1 MKKTSDLLQFHR
13 SLVDALIQIEKEET
27 FPNYFYDAFL
37 TGENTLYQKDIAET
51 KRFESDWIS
60 TIESY
65 FPSIDKITKDPK
77 SGLRYDQ
84 EVVAIEKAK
93 KTNSESIRHLA
104 SHTHLIKERNADGV
118 VPKKILVT
126 QAEIEYAIYE
136 NRFIKTLIERLF
148 DFVNQRYNIVKSNV
162 DSIRRKHFNLESSFD
177 IQETH
182 IDLNIDLRVKDSMAD
197 DSVSRQNRDLL
208 QRIHN
213 LLKKV
218 NGLKVGQFMQEIKRA
233 KPVYPPIMKTSII
246 TKNVDYNNCYL
257 LWLYLDRFGTL
268 SFDVDVI
275 EQNLTFDRY
284 YLKNIY
290 QTALMA
296 VSTIYANQKELE
308 DHYQYLD
315 TKEYKRKGPKFV
327 KKSLTELLTDPE
339 PYEIQ
344 DNQINQYYLE
354 QSRNIFKRNL
364 DQHTEEASSYD
375 VALRRALR
383 DTIAVTNALYQSY
396 FELENQEDQAYDPF
410 SRMVQEDT
418 ESKLQEMRD
427 KARIARIIRETKE
440 VDYNES
446 VRLEK
451 RMLKAIDELDK
462 QLVKETRKRIK
473 DEAKRKAIEE
483 KIKLERENAAKITK
497 TLNEH
502 LEAVNEIRETMA
514 EERRQVTEQI
524 REEAA
529 RLKEEEKE
537 LLALEK
543 QKARDKYFLEVEKV
557 LARQEAK
564 KRKLAE
570 RAKKQKELEIQRL
583 EKQKSRL
590 NTETQKRVKRE
601 TRKIQQNT
609 KAKIERRKKKIEK
622 QT

>member
-13 SLVDALIQIEKEET
+13 SLVDALIQIEKEES

-65 FPSIDKITKDPK
+65 FPSLDKITKDPK

-126 QAEIEYAIYE
+126 QAEIEYGIYE

-162 DSIRRKHFNLESSFD
+162 DSIRRKHFNLESKFEIRD
-177 IQETH
+177 TQV
-182 IDLNIDLRVKDSMAD
+182 DLNIDLRLKDTMAN
-197 DSVSRQNRDLL
+197 DSVSRENRDLL

-218 NGLKVGQFMQEIKRA
+218 NALKVGLFMQELKRA

-257 LWLYLDRFGTL
+257 LWLYLDRFGIL

-296 VSTIYANQKELE
+296 MSTVYANQKELA

-315 TKEYKRKGPKFV
+315 IKEYKRKGPKFV
-327 KKSLTELLTDPE
+327 KKSLNELLTDPE

-354 QSRNIFKRNL
+354 QSKNIFKRSL

-396 FELENQEDQAYDPF
+396 FELEDQEDRAYDPF
-410 SRMVQEDT
+410 SRMVQEET
-418 ESKLQEMRD
+418 ESKLQDMRD

-462 QLVKETRKRIK
+462 QLFKETRKKIK
-473 DEAKRKAIEE
+473 DDAKRQAIEE
-483 KIKLERENAAKITK
+483 KIKLERENAAEITK

-502 LEAVNEIRETMA
+502 LEAVNEIRQSMA

-524 REEAA
+524 RQEAA
-529 RLKEEEKE
+529 RLKEEERE
-537 LLALEK
+537 LLTLEK
-543 QKARDKYFLEVEKV
+543 QKARDKYFQEVETI

-564 KRKLAE
+564 KRKIAE
-570 RAKKQKELEIQRL
+570 RAKKQKALELTRL
-583 EKQKSRL
+583 EKQKARL
-590 NTETQKRVKRE
+590 NNQTTKRIKSE
-601 TRKIQQNT
+601 SRKIQQNT